1 MKAIKYLSFGLL
13 SLFSLSACS
22 DQFLQDKKNYDNANS
37 DIYNYLSGCN
47 GRVNDVYSWCLPQA
61 ADFEPDKGLSYLTVA
76 IGSNDLAGKSTEE
89 YYGFSDFVNPEIE
102 LTSMSTTNKVPDF
115 FFVNNNNIQTS
126 VYGRI
131 RNINDCIKG
140 IQGGSI
146 PEANK
151 QVLLGQVYF
160 FRAWCYYNLVKW
172 YGGVPIVTD
181 VLEPVESS
189 FTPRSTTKQCIDFI
203 LEDLNRAA
211 TMLKGQVWSGS
222 DYGRVTT
229 GTALAL
235 KGRVLL
241 LWASPLFNR
250 KNDGSRWQN
259 AYSQMKNDL
268 ADIQACGYGL
278 YSTGSNVNGS
288 DFAKQFLTV
297 SGNPEAVFVTLHN
310 NVASDDGLD
319 NQKNNAWERGIRPS
333 NTGGSGKNAGLALIE
348 QFPMADGKIPD
359 LTILTPHEKAGKRSY
374 ENTYSKLERSTYVY
388 DETAPY
394 MNRDPRFYRTFAF
407 PGFRWA
413 YSGDATQ
420 REGHNP
426 SYNAGKD
433 YVVWNYK
440 WYVDESAAGDP
451 ENGNSYSA
459 DNLYTSNVGVYVRK
473 KSDDLDLGTQLY
485 NYMPLASKGAGPFF
499 SQAPLIE
506 LRYTEV
512 LMNLAEAACMAG
524 HMDEAVDI
532 LKQIRGRVGYTAD
545 NNYGLQANLT
555 SDQATCMSAILYERQ
570 IEFAYEGKRFD
581 DMRRWMLFDGGAQQP
596 SGARSTWTLTGFGG
610 NTCTWLGFTPM
621 NGQRRERIEFRT
633 GNQYG
638 VGTAYWYGDPL
649 IKDAVATEAANYVA
663 AHPDVKIEEAKQMP
677 EVIYAAAATC
687 RPAGVDFRE
696 EDINTQLTNLKTWY
710 NTNLVTQYKNG
721 DGQDSQHNLEY
732 INFRPKY
739 YLLGFSYGA
748 SDGNKGLP
756 QTIGW
761 EDRNNGGAM
770 GTFDP
775 LAE

>member
-1 MKAIKYLSFGLL
+1 MKVMKAIKYFSFGLL
-13 SLFSLSACS
+13 AVLVLSACS
-22 DQFLQDKKNYDNANS
+22 DQFLEDKKNYDNATT

-47 GRVNDVYSWCLPQA
+47 GRVNDIYSWCLPQVGDLGNGANYLQISVGA
-61 ADFEPDKGLSYLTVA
+61 AD
-76 IGSNDLAGKSTEE
+76 IAGKSTEE

-102 LTSMSTTNKVPDF
+102 LSSMAGTNSVPDY
-115 FFVNNNNIQTS
+115 FVGGGNGNIQTS
-126 VYGRI
+126 TYGRI

-140 IQGGSI
+140 IEGGSI
-146 PEANK
+146 SDADK
-151 QVLLGQVYF
+151 QLLLGQVYF

-189 FTPRSTTKQCIDFI
+189 FTPRSTTKQTIEFI
-203 LEDLNRAA
+203 LADLDRAA
-211 TMLKGQVWSGS
+211 TMLKGKVWSGS

-250 KNDGSRWQN
+250 KNDDSRWQN

-268 ADIQACGYGL
+268 TDINACGYGL

-319 NQKNNAWERGIRPS
+319 NQKNNRWERDIRPS
-333 NTGGSGKNAGLALIE
+333 NTGGGGKEAGLALIE
-348 QFPMADGKIPD
+348 LFPMADGKMAD
-359 LTILTPHEKAGKRSY
+359 LKTLTPHEKAGKRSY
-374 ENTYSKLERSTYVY
+374 VNTYSKLERSQYAY
-388 DETAPY
+388 DESAPY

-413 YSGDATQ
+413 YSGDPTQ
-420 REGHNP
+420 RDSHNP

-433 YVVWNYK
+433 YVLWSYV
-440 WYVDESAAGDP
+440 WYVDKDEAGNP
-451 ENGNSYSA
+451 ENGNAYSA
-459 DNLYTSNVGVYVRK
+459 DNIKNDKGLAGPRIYVRK

-524 HMDEAVDI
+524 HMDEAVAI
-532 LKQIRGRVGYTAD
+532 LQKIRARAGYTAD

-555 SDQATCMSAILYERQ
+555 SDQAACMSAILYERQ

-581 DMRRWMLFDGGAQQP
+581 DMRRWLLFDGGAQQP
-596 SGARSTWTLTGFGG
+596 TGAPSSWTLTGWGG

-621 NGQRRERIEFRT
+621 NGQRRERVEFRT
-633 GNQYG
+633 GNQFD
-638 VGTAYWYGDPL
+638 VGTPYWDGDPL
-649 IKDAVATEAANYVA
+649 
-663 AHPDVKIEEAKQMP
+663 VKAGVE
-677 EVIYAAAATC
+677 

-696 EDINTQLTNLKTWY
+696 TDINTQLTTMKTWY

-721 DGQDSQHNLEY
+721 DGTDSNHNLEY

-739 YLLGFSYGA
+739 YLLGLSYGA
-748 SDGNKGLP
+748 QDSNKGLP

-761 EDRNNGGAM
+761 QDSKNGGAP